1 MREVDISR
9 DIHLAITAFSQ
20 VIMHKLQK
28 LVFPKDDINA
38 PEDMYFRRGDET
50 PQVSATPEG
59 IIVPLGATVSFDT
72 FFNGLTIRAWR
83 DNCRVDN
90 LALALVGR
98 GRVTVRVGIHRLGHE
113 QKWLCE
119 ASIDLDDT
127 PAEIELPF
135 WKSLTDGILY
145 FSVTANSDAFI
156 SEGYFL
162 THDMPAND
170 VKLGIVITHFN
181 RKHYVLPAM
190 RRISNELLVDP
201 DLGGR
206 VDLIVVDNS
215 QNIDVSEAAG
225 ATVIPNKNLGGSGG
239 FTRGLLHL
247 KDNGFS
253 HCLFMDDDAS
263 CEMEAIRRTFQILQ
277 FAKAP
282 DLAVAGSMMRED
294 KPSLLHEKGAGYQ
307 GTRVIN
313 LKKDLDMSR
322 VIDLLEAEVPEDIAY
337 GGWWHFAFKISEVKQ
352 YSFPF
357 FVRGDDMLFGMT
369 NSFNIMTMN
378 GIGGWADDFG
388 LKEGPFTRYLSLRA
402 AFVCTMIASETS
414 AISMAKT
421 HLKCVLGSALS
432 YNYGGARAY
441 TQAVRDVMKGPR
453 FWVDNIDTSSLRKQI
468 AELAPD
474 ELMKPLSIP
483 ENAEVGRMDKTKAHK
498 VFRIL
503 TLNGFLIPSFAL
515 KNRTAV
521 EPKSFH
527 ASFQRI
533 FRYNQVAFLA
543 PDKTGYVVKHDK
555 AQFFSALF
563 ECVVVAM
570 GFVTQASRLRKQ
582 YRAELNTVASEK
594 FWRDI
599 YSKP

>member
-1 MREVDISR
+1 
-9 DIHLAITAFSQ
+9 
-20 VIMHKLQK
+20 MHKLQE
-28 LVFPKDDINA
+28 LVFPKDEIKA
-38 PEDMYFRRGDET
+38 PEDMYFRRVGET
-50 PQVSATPEG
+50 SEASQVGKGVILPA
-59 IIVPLGATVSFDT
+59 GATVSFDT
-72 FFNGLTIRAWR
+72 FFNGFSVKPWM
-83 DNCRVDN
+83 DNCSFETLS
-90 LALALVGR
+90 LAIAGK
-98 GRVTVRVGIHRLGHE
+98 GNVTVRIGLHNLGAE
-113 QKWLCE
+113 QTWLDE
-119 ASIDLDDT
+119 KTLDLS
-127 PAEIELPF
+127 EIPTEISLPF
-135 WKSLTDGILY
+135 WPTLMEGVLFFAVAANTDAEISDGYY
-145 FSVTANSDAFI
+145 FTRDI
-156 SEGYFL
+156 P
-162 THDMPAND
+162 TND

-190 RRISNELLVDP
+190 KRISNELLLDA
-201 DLGGR
+201 DLAGR

-215 QNIDVSEAAG
+215 QNIETSEAAR

-263 CEMEAIRRTFQILQ
+263 CEIEAIRRTFQILQ

-282 DLAVAGSMMRED
+282 NLAVAGSMMRED
-294 KPSLLHEKGAGYQ
+294 KPSLLHEKGAGYR

-313 LKKDLDMSR
+313 LKKDLDMSQ
-322 VIDLLEAEVPEDIAY
+322 VLDLLEAEVLEDIAY

-402 AFVCTMIASETS
+402 ALVCTMIASETS

-468 AELAPD
+468 AALAPD
-474 ELMKPLSIP
+474 EQMKPLSIP
-483 ENAEVGRMDKTKAHK
+483 EDAEVGRMDETKAHK

-533 FRYNQVAFLA
+533 FRYKQVAFVA
-543 PDKTGYVVKHDK
+543 PDKTGYIVKHDK

-563 ECVVVAM
+563 ECVVVAV
-570 GFVTQASRLRKQ
+570 GFVTRASKLRKQ
-582 YRAELNTVASEK
+582 YRAELDTVASEK

>member
-1 MREVDISR
+1 
-9 DIHLAITAFSQ
+9 
-20 VIMHKLQK
+20 MHKLQK
-28 LVFPKDDINA
+28 LVFPKNDINA
-38 PEDMYFRRGDET
+38 PEEMYFRRGNEA
-50 PQVSATPEG
+50 PQICMTQEG
-59 IIVPLGATVSFDT
+59 IIIPLGATVSFDT
-72 FFNGLTIRAWR
+72 FFNGLTVRAWK
-83 DNCRVDN
+83 DNCRINN
-90 LALALVGR
+90 LALALSGR
-98 GRVTVRVGIHRLGHE
+98 GNVTVRVGIHHVDRE
-113 QKWLCE
+113 QNWLYE
-119 ASIDLDDT
+119 ATIDLSDA
-127 PAEIELPF
+127 PVEIELPF
-135 WKSLTDGILY
+135 WKSVTDGILY
-145 FSVTANSDAFI
+145 FSVTGNSDALI
-156 SEGYFL
+156 KGGYFL
-162 THDMPAND
+162 THDIPTVD
-170 VKLGIVITHFN
+170 VTLGIVITHFN

-190 RRISNELLVDP
+190 KRISNELLADP
-201 DLGGR
+201 DLSGR
-206 VDLIVVDNS
+206 IDLIVVDNS
-215 QNIDVSEAAG
+215 QNIDASEAAR

-247 KDNGFS
+247 KDSGFS

-282 DLAVAGSMMRED
+282 NLAVAGSMMRED
-294 KPSLLHEKGAGYQ
+294 KPYLLHEKGADYR
-307 GTRVIN
+307 GTRVVN
-313 LKKDLDMSR
+313 LKNGLDMRR
-322 VIDLLEAEVPEDIAY
+322 VFDLLRAEVPESVAY

-369 NSFNIMTMN
+369 NSFNILTMN

-402 AFVCTMIASETS
+402 ALVCTMIASETS

-441 TQAVRDVMKGPR
+441 TQAVRDVMKGPQ

-468 AELAPD
+468 ANLAPD
-474 ELMKPLSIP
+474 EQMKPLSIP
-483 ENAEVGRMDKTKAHK
+483 EDAEVGKMDKTKVHK

-503 TLNGFLIPSFAL
+503 TLNGFLMPSVAL

-533 FRYNQVAFLA
+533 FRYKQVAVVA
-543 PDKTGYVVKHDK
+543 PDKTGYIVKHDK
-555 AQFFSALF
+555 GQFFSALF
-563 ECVVVAM
+563 ECVFVA
-570 GFVTQASRLRKQ
+570 ASFIGRASKLRKQ
-582 YRAELNTVASEK
+582 YRAELDTVASEK
-594 FWRDI
+594 FWCDI

>member
-1 MREVDISR
+1 
-9 DIHLAITAFSQ
+9 
-20 VIMHKLQK
+20 MHKLQK
-28 LVFPKDDINA
+28 LALPKPDINA
-38 PEDMYFRRGDET
+38 PEEMYFRQSGDGVLCLDRSISIRSGGL
-50 PQVSATPEG
+50 VS
-59 IIVPLGATVSFDT
+59 LDT
-72 FFNGLTIRAWR
+72 FFNGFSVKPWK
-83 DNCRVDN
+83 DNCWFETLSLGIIGKGN
-90 LALALVGR
+90 
-98 GRVTVRVGIHRLGHE
+98 VTVSVGLHTLE
-113 QKWLCE
+113 AETTWLDKRTV
-119 ASIDLDDT
+119 DLSDSPT
-127 PAEIELPF
+127 EISLKF
-135 WKSLTDGILY
+135 WPTITDGILF
-145 FSVTANSDAFI
+145 FSVAANTDAEI
-156 SEGYFL
+156 TDGYYF
-162 THDMPAND
+162 TRDNPTND

-201 DLGGR
+201 DLTGR

-215 QNIDVSEAAG
+215 QNIDASEAAG
-225 ATVIPNKNLGGSGG
+225 ATIIPNENLGGSGG

-247 KDNGFS
+247 KDSGFS

-277 FAKAP
+277 FAKASN
-282 DLAVAGSMMRED
+282 LAVAGSMMRED
-294 KPSLLHEKGAGYQ
+294 KPYLLHEKGADYR
-307 GTRVIN
+307 GTRVVN
-313 LKKDLDMSR
+313 LKKDLDMR
-322 VIDLLEAEVPEDIAY
+322 QVVDLLRAEIPENVAY

-369 NSFNIMTMN
+369 NSFNILTMN

-402 AFVCTMIASETS
+402 ALVCTMIASETS

-441 TQAVRDVMKGPR
+441 TQAVRDVMKGPQ

-468 AELAPD
+468 ANLAPD
-474 ELMKPLSIP
+474 EQMKPLSIP
-483 ENAEVGRMDKTKAHK
+483 EDAEVGRMDETKAHK

-527 ASFQRI
+527 ASFPRI
-533 FRYNQVAFLA
+533 FRYKQVAFVA
-543 PDKTGYVVKHDK
+543 PDKTGYIVKHDK
-555 AQFFSALF
+555 GQFFSALF
-563 ECVVVAM
+563 ECVAVAV
-570 GFVTQASRLRKQ
+570 GFVTRASKLRKQ
-582 YRAELNTVASEK
+582 YRAELDTVASEK

>member
-1 MREVDISR
+1 
-9 DIHLAITAFSQ
+9 
-20 VIMHKLQK
+20 MHKLQE
-28 LVFPKDDINA
+28 LVFPKDEIKA
-38 PEDMYFRRGDET
+38 PEDMYFRRVGEMSEAC
-50 PQVSATPEG
+50 PVNHGVKIP
-59 IIVPLGATVSFDT
+59 IGATISFDT
-72 FFNGLTIRAWR
+72 FFNGFSVKPWK
-83 DNCRVDN
+83 DNCRLESLSLAIGGKGNVTLRIGLHSPKADQIWLDEQN
-90 LALALVGR
+90 LVLSEKP
-98 GRVTVRVGIHRLGHE
+98 T
-113 QKWLCE
+113 
-119 ASIDLDDT
+119 
-127 PAEIELPF
+127 EISLPF
-135 WKSLTDGILY
+135 WSTVTDGILF
-145 FSVTANSDAFI
+145 FSVTANTDVEM
-156 SEGYFL
+156 SEGYYF
-162 THDMPAND
+162 TRDTPTSE

-190 RRISNELLVDP
+190 KRISNELLADP
-201 DLGGR
+201 DLSGR

-215 QNIDVSEAAG
+215 QNIEPSEAAR
-225 ATVIPNKNLGGSGG
+225 ATVIPSKNLGGSGG

-277 FAKAP
+277 FAKVP
-282 DLAVAGSMMRED
+282 NLAVAGSMMRED
-294 KPSLLHEKGAGYQ
+294 KPYLLHEKGADYR

-313 LKKDLDMSR
+313 LKNGLDMRDVS
-322 VIDLLEAEVPEDIAY
+322 DLLNAELPEKVAY
-337 GGWWHFAFKISEVKQ
+337 GGWWHFAFKISDVKQ

-369 NSFNIMTMN
+369 NSFSIVTMN

-402 AFVCTMIASETS
+402 ALVCTMIASETS

-441 TQAVRDVMKGPR
+441 TQAVRDVMKGPS

-468 AELAPD
+468 ATLAPD
-474 ELMKPLSIP
+474 EQMKPLSIP
-483 ENAEVGRMDKTKAHK
+483 QDAEVGSMDKTKAHK

-503 TLNGFLIPSFAL
+503 TLNGFLIPSVAL

-533 FRYNQVAFLA
+533 FRYKQVAFVA
-543 PDKTGYVVKHDK
+543 PDKTGYIVKHDK
-555 AQFFSALF
+555 GQFFSALID
-563 ECVVVAM
+563 CVFVA
-570 GFVTQASRLRKQ
+570 ASFIARASKLRKQ
-582 YRAELNTVASEK
+582 YRAELDTVASEK

-599 YSKP
+599 YSRP

>member
-1 MREVDISR
+1 
-9 DIHLAITAFSQ
+9 
-20 VIMHKLQK
+20 MHKLQK
-28 LVFPKDDINA
+28 LVLPKPDINA
-38 PEDMYFRRGDET
+38 PEEMYFRQSGDGVVCLDRSISI
-50 PQVSATPEG
+50 PSGGLVS
-59 IIVPLGATVSFDT
+59 LDT
-72 FFNGLTIRAWR
+72 FFNGFSVKPWK
-83 DNCRVDN
+83 DNCWFETLSLAIIGKGNVIVSVGLHTLDAETTWLDKRTVD
-90 LALALVGR
+90 LSDSP
-98 GRVTVRVGIHRLGHE
+98 T
-113 QKWLCE
+113 
-119 ASIDLDDT
+119 
-127 PAEIELPF
+127 EISLKF
-135 WKSLTDGILY
+135 WPTITDGILF
-145 FSVTANSDAFI
+145 FSVAANTDAEI
-156 SEGYFL
+156 ADAYYF
-162 THDMPAND
+162 TRDTPTND
-170 VKLGIVITHFN
+170 LKLGIVITHFN

-201 DLGGR
+201 DLAGR

-215 QNIDVSEAAG
+215 QNIDASEAAG

-282 DLAVAGSMMRED
+282 NLAVAGSMMRED
-294 KPSLLHEKGAGYQ
+294 KPSLLHEKGADYR

-313 LKKDLDMSR
+313 LKKDLDMRR
-322 VIDLLEAEVPEDIAY
+322 VPDLLKAEVPEDVAY

-402 AFVCTMIASETS
+402 ALVCTMIASETS

-468 AELAPD
+468 AVLAPD
-474 ELMKPLSIP
+474 EQMKPLSIP
-483 ENAEVGRMDKTKAHK
+483 ADAEVGRMDKTKAHK

-515 KNRTAV
+515 KNRTAI

-533 FRYNQVAFLA
+533 FRYKQVAFVA
-543 PDKTGYVVKHDK
+543 PDKTGYMVKHDK

-570 GFVTQASRLRKQ
+570 SFVTQASKLRKQ
-582 YRAELNTVASEK
+582 FRAELNTVASEK

>member
-1 MREVDISR
+1 
-9 DIHLAITAFSQ
+9 
-20 VIMHKLQK
+20 MHKLQK
-28 LVFPKDDINA
+28 LVLPKPDINA
-38 PEDMYFRRGDET
+38 PEEMYFRRSGDGVLCLDRSISIRSSGL
-50 PQVSATPEG
+50 VS
-59 IIVPLGATVSFDT
+59 LDT
-72 FFNGLTIRAWR
+72 FFNGFSVKPWK
-83 DNCRVDN
+83 DNCWFEN
-90 LALALVGR
+90 LSLGII
-98 GRVTVRVGIHRLGHE
+98 GKGNVTVSVGLHTLE
-113 QKWLCE
+113 AETTWLDKRTV
-119 ASIDLDDT
+119 DLSDSPT
-127 PAEIELPF
+127 EISLKF
-135 WKSLTDGILY
+135 WPTITDGILF
-145 FSVTANSDAFI
+145 FSVAANTDAEI
-156 SEGYFL
+156 TDGYYF
-162 THDMPAND
+162 TRDNPTND

-190 RRISNELLVDP
+190 RRISKELLVDP
-201 DLGGR
+201 DLTGR

-215 QNIDVSEAAG
+215 QNIDASEAAG
-225 ATVIPNKNLGGSGG
+225 ATIIPNENLGGSGG

-247 KDNGFS
+247 KDSGFS

-277 FAKAP
+277 FAKGSN
-282 DLAVAGSMMRED
+282 LAVAGSMMRED
-294 KPSLLHEKGAGYQ
+294 KPYLLHEKGADYR
-307 GTRVIN
+307 GTRVVN
-313 LKKDLDMSR
+313 LKKDLDMR
-322 VIDLLEAEVPEDIAY
+322 QVVDLLRAEIPENVAY
-337 GGWWHFAFKISEVKQ
+337 GGWWHFAFKISDVKQ

-369 NSFNIMTMN
+369 NSFNILTMN

-402 AFVCTMIASETS
+402 ALVCTMIASETS

-441 TQAVRDVMKGPR
+441 TQAVRDVMKGPQ

-468 AELAPD
+468 ANLAPD
-474 ELMKPLSIP
+474 EQMKPLSIP
-483 ENAEVGRMDKTKAHK
+483 EDAEVGKMDKTKVHK

-503 TLNGFLIPSFAL
+503 TLNGFLMPSVAL

-533 FRYNQVAFLA
+533 FRYKQVAFVA
-543 PDKTGYVVKHDK
+543 PDKTGYIVKHDK

-563 ECVVVAM
+563 ECVFVA
-570 GFVTQASRLRKQ
+570 ASFIGRASKLRKQ
-582 YRAELNTVASEK
+582 YRAELDTVASEK